1 MGRTAWIGAFVAI
14 AVTACGGKQMMQV
27 PPRLELARW
36 GRVGLVTMTEENAQ
50 GSLNVVATDRFA
62 EHLLSAQPGI
72 EVLELG
78 EAPPAVGSDDATRI
92 DPEAARM
99 LGDRHGVPVV
109 FVGHMVASD
118 VKPKASLIGGASF
131 GAEVRLD
138 LTMRLV
144 STESGGTLWRS
155 SSWARDEIAALG
167 LVDGRPYFSADDPDE
182 AYGELVDLLIF
193 EVTRDLRPTYVER

>member
-1 MGRTAWIGAFVAI
+1 
-14 AVTACGGKQMMQV
+14 
-27 PPRLELARW
+27 
-36 GRVGLVTMTEENAQ
+36 
-50 GSLNVVATDRFA
+50 
-62 EHLLSAQPGI
+62 
-72 EVLELG
+72 
-78 EAPPAVGSDDATRI
+78 
-92 DPEAARM
+92 
-99 LGDRHGVPVV
+99 
-109 FVGHMVASD
+109 
-118 VKPKASLIGGASF
+118 LIGGASF

-155 SSWARDEIAALG
+155 SSWARYEIAALG

>member
-14 AVTACGGKQMMQV
+14 TVAACGGKRVQV
-27 PPRLELARW
+27 PPRLELAQW
-36 GRVGLVTMTEENAQ
+36 GRVGLVTLSEENAQ
-50 GSLNVVATDRFA
+50 GSLNRVATDRFA

-78 EAPPAVGSDDATRI
+78 EAPEIVGPGDATRI
-92 DPEAARM
+92 APEAAWK
-99 LGDRHGVPVV
+99 LGEHHDVPVV

-144 STESGGTLWRS
+144 STGSGGTLWRG

-167 LVDGRPYFSADDPDE
+167 LVDGRPFFSADDPDE
-182 AYGELVDLLIF
+182 AYGDLVDLLIF